1 MQSKL
6 RQKLSVIN
14 MSSVEIP
21 KAFNNYDK
29 AEKTTTN
36 K

>member
-1 MQSKL
+1 
-6 RQKLSVIN
+6 

-29 AEKTTTN
+29 AKKKQQTN
-36 K
+36 NKFVTINS